1 MTHIAK
7 ILPRSNVVLE
17 LDASSKQSAFEQ
29 ISEVLEKNCSI
40 ARATV
45 LENLLAR
52 EALGSTGLG
61 HGVAIPH
68 GRIKG
73 LKSAMAALV
82 RLKTPILFDSPDGK
96 PVNLLIVVLIP
107 DNVTQQ
113 HLEIL
118 SWRKCFQ
125 MRCFAPCSPQ
135 SPIQIQSMRASS
147 PGNPASEP
155 PEHLPPRSCLSF
167 PL

>member
-17 LDASSKQSAFEQ
+17 LEASSKQDAFER

-40 ARATV
+40 ARTIV

-52 EALGSTGLG
+52 EVLGSTGLG
-61 HGVAIPH
+61 HAVAVPH

-82 RLKTPILFDSPDGK
+82 RLKTPIPFDSPDGK
-96 PVNLLIVVLIP
+96 PVTLLIVVLIP

-118 SWRKCFQ
+118 SEVAEMFSNEIFRNMLSIEPDPDLIHARLVAWKPGQ
-125 MRCFAPCSPQ
+125 
-135 SPIQIQSMRASS
+135 RA
-147 PGNPASEP
+147 A
-155 PEHLPPRSCLSF
+155 
-167 PL
+167 

>member
-1 MTHIAK
+1 MTQLMTHIAK

-17 LDASSKQSAFEQ
+17 LDASSKQHAFEQ

-40 ARATV
+40 ARAMV

-61 HGVAIPH
+61 HGVAVPH
-68 GRIKG
+68 GRIRG

-82 RLKTPILFDSPDGK
+82 RLKAPIAFGSPDAQ
-96 PVNLLIVVLIP
+96 PVNLMIVILIP

-118 SWRKCFQ
+118 SEVAEMFSNEAFRTMLATEPDPDLIHARIVAWKPGQ
-125 MRCFAPCSPQ
+125 
-135 SPIQIQSMRASS
+135 RA
-147 PGNPASEP
+147 A
-155 PEHLPPRSCLSF
+155 
-167 PL
+167 

>member
-118 SWRKCFQ
+118 SEVAEMFSNEVFRTMLATEPDPDSIHARILAWKPGQ
-125 MRCFAPCSPQ
+125 
-135 SPIQIQSMRASS
+135 RA
-147 PGNPASEP
+147 A
-155 PEHLPPRSCLSF
+155 
-167 PL
+167 